1 MIDRIIGN
9 SRKVTVLSK
18 SLDAQMARNKVIANN
33 IANVNTPGFQRQEV
47 KFEDSLRA
55 ALSRRK
61 LNGTRTD
68 SRHLPLGNKSPEKIT
83 HKTVKPYDPTLPSG
97 VNNVDID
104 KEMADLAE
112 NQIRFKYMIKMMSGH
127 YQKLNSAIKGK
138 SIQ

>member
-9 SRKVTVLSK
+9 DRKVTVLQK

-33 IANVNTPGFQRQEV
+33 IANVNTPGFQRKEV
-47 KFEDSLRA
+47 RFEDALQG
-55 ALSRRK
+55 ALSKRK
-61 LNGTRTD
+61 LNGARTD
-68 SRHLPLGNKSPEKIT
+68 SRHLPLGNSTPEKIT
-83 HKTVKPYDPTLPSG
+83 HRITRPIDPTQPSG

-112 NQIRFKYMIKMMSGH
+112 NQIRFKYTVRMMNGH
-127 YQKLNSAIKGK
+127 YQKLNAAIKGK